1 MKNFFNVL
9 KRELS
14 ASWAMK
20 IALGVCILFVFCG
33 IFAPWLVPM
42 DPNAQNLQNRLMP
55 PMTDGHL
62 LGTDLL
68 GRDVLSRLIMGSRI
82 SLIIAT
88 AAIVLSV
95 TIGVLV
101 GLISG
106 YIGGW
111 VDTVLMR
118 IVDAWLAF
126 PFLLLAIAVVA
137 ILGPGLVNIIIALVV
152 SQWVLYVRLVRGVT
166 LSLRE
171 REFVASARM
180 LGVRNI
186 PIMIKH
192 ILPNIFAPIMVVA
205 TLEVGIIIVTEASL
219 SFLGLGVDASQ
230 PFWGAMLADGKAY
243 MTAAWWLATIP
254 GLVIFLVVLAINLV
268 GDTLQDAIDPKANRA
283 FQIRAKARK
292 RLMRKGKNQK
302 VIPAPE
308 TFKDAT
314 PI

>member
-1 MKNFFNVL
+1 MKNFLTAF
-9 KRELS
+9 KRELD
-14 ASWAMK
+14 ASWILK
-20 IALGVCILFVFCG
+20 IALAVCVIFVLCG

-42 DPNAQNLQNRLMP
+42 NPNAQNLQLRLLP
-55 PMTDGHL
+55 PMTDGHF

-82 SLIIAT
+82 SLVIAT

-106 YIGGW
+106 YVGGW
-111 VDTVLMR
+111 LDTVLMR

-137 ILGPGLVNIIIALVV
+137 ILGPGLVNIVIALVV
-152 SQWVLYVRLVRGVT
+152 SEWVLYVRLVRGVT

-171 REFVASARM
+171 REFVESARM

-192 ILPNIFAPIMVVA
+192 ILPNIFASIMVVA
-205 TLEVGIIIVTEASL
+205 TLEIGIIIVTEASL
-219 SFLGLGVDASQ
+219 SFLGLGVDASE
-230 PFWGAMLADGKAY
+230 PSWGAMLADGKAY

-268 GDTLQDAIDPKANRA
+268 GDTLQDALDPKSSRPHELRS
-283 FQIRAKARK
+283 QARK
-292 RLMRKGKNQK
+292 RMFRRRNQVSVESSTGSK
-302 VIPAPE
+302 FS
-308 TFKDAT
+308 T
-314 PI
+314 

>member
-1 MKNFFNVL
+1 MKNFTTVFR
-9 KRELS
+9 REI
-14 ASWAMK
+14 ARSWTMK
-20 IALGVCILFVFCG
+20 ISLVVCVLFVVCG
-33 IFAPWLVPM
+33 IFAPWLVPV
-42 DPNAQNLQNRLMP
+42 DPNAQSLQMRLLP
-55 PMTDGHL
+55 PLSDGHL
-62 LGTDLL
+62 LGTDML

-82 SLIIAT
+82 SLIIAV

-95 TIGVLV
+95 VIGVLV

-106 YIGGW
+106 YVGGW
-111 VDTVLMR
+111 LDTVLMR

-171 REFVASARM
+171 REFVSSAKM
-180 LGVRNI
+180 LGVKDI
-186 PIMIKH
+186 AIMVKH

-230 PFWGAMLADGKAY
+230 PSWGAMLADGKAY
-243 MTAAWWLATIP
+243 MTSAWWLATIP
-254 GLVIFLVVLAINLV
+254 GLIIFMVVLAINLL
-268 GDTLQDAIDPKANRA
+268 GDSLQDAIDPKANRPQA
-283 FQIRAKARK
+283 IRKQAREK
-292 RLMRKGKNQK
+292 FMRKKNSV
-302 VIPAPE
+302 VI
-308 TFKDAT
+308 
-314 PI
+314 